1 MMNFYMFYMNIK
13 CIHILMRNTFVVII
27 NANKFFVHRQSIV
40 AGSPPNTLQMVLGTQ
55 KCNPIDDPF
64 IQTSICA
71 VATLRQQINIL
82 FFLCFFFFFF
92 ISMKFCKRV
101 WNFKNTWMCPKES
114 LQPLDW
120 KLSSNLIEHTSRK
133 KASLFIKIFWTIVS
147 YHPWT
152 LAMFFKT
159 FTFKIVFY
167 PSSSWFPLEFVK
179 VVESYVLKVTRG

>member
-1 MMNFYMFYMNIK
+1 MMMNFYMFYMK
-13 CIHILMRNTFVVII
+13 HKVYSHLDERNTFVVII
-27 NANKFFVHRQSIV
+27 NAKKKFVHRQSIV

-133 KASLFIKIFWTIVS
+133 KPHYLLKYFEQLYPTTHEHLPCFLKLLHLKLFSIQALVDSLWS
-147 YHPWT
+147 
-152 LAMFFKT
+152 L
-159 FTFKIVFY
+159 
-167 PSSSWFPLEFVK
+167 
-179 VVESYVLKVTRG
+179 